1 MCRPVPLADG
11 DRLMM
16 HDSVPSAWQ
25 PAAPVAL
32 LAHGLGGSHE
42 SGYIERLTAKLLKR
56 GVRIGRV
63 RLQNGY
69 PLSLP
74 VQFRPGRTMP
84 QSFFLEQMVGPGVFV
99 SLVFKLVARGRVLG
113 ALLLQLLLKGSEAL
127 VA

>member
-1 MCRPVPLADG
+1 MNFRPLPFLGNPHVQTVLGNLFAGARPRLVSACRPVPLADG

-56 GVRIGRV
+56 GVRV
-63 RLQNGY
+63 FRLDLRGAGAGA
-69 PLSLP
+69 SL
-74 VQFRPGRTMP
+74 
-84 QSFFLEQMVGPGVFV
+84 
-99 SLVFKLVARGRVLG
+99 ARRLYN
-113 ALLLQLLLKGSEAL
+113 AACSE
-127 VA
+127 